1 MKDEMRGAHAS
12 RLGPT
17 RAEVLEHLQGIATAA
32 PLDAIAGAVGI
43 HQNTARFHLDALTAA
58 GLAERQIEHR
68 EVPGRPKVLF
78 RAARISSDASYENL
92 AQVMVRHFA
101 GGLKDRSERA
111 VDAGVAWGEQVRA
124 ELVESDPTKKP
135 LDRLVDGM
143 AWLGYQP
150 QLINDPEPVLN
161 LRPCPYASIANDDP
175 DVVCQLHL
183 GLMRGILG
191 PDQPWDVVSVEPW
204 AGPTTCRVT
213 LLQQARGASGGDTE
227 LADA

>member
-1 MKDEMRGAHAS
+1 MKGEMRGDHAS

-17 RAEVLEHLQGIATAA
+17 RAEVLEHLQGLGRPV
-32 PLDAIAGAVGI
+32 PLDAIADAVGV

-58 GLAERQIEHR
+58 GLVDRQLEHR
-68 EVPGRPKVLF
+68 DVPGRPKVLF
-78 RAARISSDASYENL
+78 RAARISSDSSYESL

-101 GGLKDRSERA
+101 AGVDDRSDRA
-111 VDAGVAWGEQVRA
+111 VEAGVAWGEQVRA
-124 ELVESDPTKKP
+124 ELVASDPARGP

-143 AWLGYQP
+143 TWLGYEP
-150 QLINDPEPVLN
+150 QLVTDAEPVLN
-161 LRPCPYASIANDDP
+161 LRPCPYASIASEDP

-191 PDQPWDVVSVEPW
+191 PGQPWEVVSIEPW
-204 AGPTTCRVT
+204 AAPTTCRVR
-213 LLQQARGASGGDTE
+213 LLRHAESAVGTDG

>member
-1 MKDEMRGAHAS
+1 MKDEVRGAHAS

-17 RAEVLEHLQGIATAA
+17 RAEVFGYLQGLAAAA
-32 PLDAIAGAVGI
+32 PLGAIAEAVGI
-43 HQNTARFHLDALTAA
+43 HENTARFHLEALTAS
-58 GLAERQIEHR
+58 GLVERHIEHR

-78 RAARISSDASYENL
+78 RAARISNDASFESL

-101 GGLKDRSERA
+101 GGLADRSERA
-111 VDAGVAWGEQVRA
+111 VVAGVAWGEQVRS
-124 ELVESDPTKKP
+124 ELVEADPTREP

-143 AWLGYQP
+143 AWLGYEP
-150 QLINDPEPVLN
+150 ELVDGPEPVLN

-191 PDQPWDVVSVEPW
+191 TDQPWEVVSVEPW

-213 LLQQARGASGGDTE
+213 LLHHSSSATGGNE
-227 LADA
+227 SADA

>member
-1 MKDEMRGAHAS
+1 MEDEMRGAHAS

-17 RAEVLEHLQGIATAA
+17 RAEVLEHVQGIATAA

-43 HQNTARFHLDALTAA
+43 HKNTARFHLDALTAA
-58 GLAERQIEHR
+58 GLVERQIEHR
-68 EVPGRPKVLF
+68 EVSGRPKVLF

-111 VDAGVAWGEQVRA
+111 LDAGVAWGEQVRA
-124 ELVESDPTKKP
+124 ELVESDPTKEP

-143 AWLGYQP
+143 ARLGYQP
-150 QLINDPEPVLN
+150 QLVNDPEPVLN
-161 LRPCPYASIANDDP
+161 LRPCPYASIASDDP
-175 DVVCQLHL
+175 EVVCQLHL

-191 PDQPWDVVSVEPW
+191 PGQPWEVVSVEPW

>member
-1 MKDEMRGAHAS
+1 MKGEMRGTHAS

-17 RAEVLEHLQGIATAA
+17 RAEVLEHLQRLTAAA
-32 PLDAIAGAVGI
+32 PLDAIAEAIGI

-58 GLAERQIEHR
+58 GLVKRHIEHR
-68 EVPGRPKVLF
+68 KVPGRPRVLF
-78 RAARISSDASYENL
+78 RAARISSDASFESL

-124 ELVESDPTKKP
+124 ELVESDPTKEP

-143 AWLGYQP
+143 TRLGYEP
-150 QLINDPEPVLN
+150 QMVNDPEPVLN
-161 LRPCPYASIANDDP
+161 LRPCPYGSIASDDP
-175 DVVCQLHL
+175 EVVCQLHL

-191 PDQPWDVVSVEPW
+191 PDQPWEVVSVEPW

-213 LLQQARGASGGDTE
+213 LLQHSPSATGGDD